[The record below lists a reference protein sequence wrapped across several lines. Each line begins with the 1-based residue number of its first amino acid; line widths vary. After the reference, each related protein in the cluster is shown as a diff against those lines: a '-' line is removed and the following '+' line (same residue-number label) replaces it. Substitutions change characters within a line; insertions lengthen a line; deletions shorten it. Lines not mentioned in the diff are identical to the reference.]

1 MPTLSLTLQPRP
13 KLIYSQC
20 AYGPGQCQLSVCM
33 GNSNGPLLA
42 YSSKW
47 PAQTQAGS
55 LPTCPMDPEQAMA
68 QVDKATYVP
77 MAMICAC
84 TAAQAPAD

>member
-33 GNSNGPLLA
+33 GNSKGP
-42 YSSKW
+42 
-47 PAQTQAGS
+47 S
-55 LPTCPMDPEQAMA
+55 LSLFLKMASPDPEQAMA

-77 MAMICAC
+77 MARFV
-84 TAAQAPAD
+84 TALQLRHQLIHS

>member
-1 MPTLSLTLQPRP
+1 
-13 KLIYSQC
+13 
-20 AYGPGQCQLSVCM
+20 M
-33 GNSNGPLLA
+33 GKSKGPLLA

-55 LPTCPMDPEQAMA
+55 LLMCPMDPEQAMA

-84 TAAQAPAD
+84 PAAQAPADTQPMYLNGPWQCQYCH